1 MLLIFCVKVLAFK
14 AKISAKITLDIK
26 SAEFSLL
33 FIREFLY
40 FFVYCGS
47 NFEGKKDLTF
57 CGYRVNIPPTAN
69 SPSKFLCSGSIFMT
83 TYRPTVFFGAD
94 GNSGLGSAEEHS
106 FPSGKGRKKL
116 FLAEIALI
124 GSFGRIRPAG

>member
-1 MLLIFCVKVLAFK
+1 MKVLAFK
-14 AKISAKITLDIK
+14 AKISVKITLDIK

-33 FIREFLY
+33 FIREFSY

-69 SPSKFLCSGSIFMT
+69 SPSKFLCSGSFLQPHFIPQSFSEQT
-83 TYRPTVFFGAD
+83 KIVEIRAPKSAVFR
-94 GNSGLGSAEEHS
+94 AERG
-106 FPSGKGRKKL
+106 GKSY
-116 FLAEIALI
+116 F
-124 GSFGRIRPAG
+124 

>member
-1 MLLIFCVKVLAFK
+1 MKVLAFK

-47 NFEGKKDLTF
+47 NFDLNQVLF
-57 CGYRVNIPPTAN
+57 RVI
-69 SPSKFLCSGSIFMT
+69 I
-83 TYRPTVFFGAD
+83 TV
-94 GNSGLGSAEEHS
+94 
-106 FPSGKGRKKL
+106 
-116 FLAEIALI
+116 
-124 GSFGRIRPAG
+124 

>member
-1 MLLIFCVKVLAFK
+1 MKVLAFK

-33 FIREFLY
+33 FIREFSY

-69 SPSKFLCSGSIFMT
+69 SPSEFLCSGSVFVT
-83 TYRPTVFFGAD
+83 TYHPTVFFGAD
-94 GNSGLGSAEEHS
+94 GNSGDKSAEEQAVS
-106 FPSGKGRKKL
+106 GRKFRKQCEKL
-116 FLAEIALI
+116 YSRYLGA
-124 GSFGRIRPAG
+124 